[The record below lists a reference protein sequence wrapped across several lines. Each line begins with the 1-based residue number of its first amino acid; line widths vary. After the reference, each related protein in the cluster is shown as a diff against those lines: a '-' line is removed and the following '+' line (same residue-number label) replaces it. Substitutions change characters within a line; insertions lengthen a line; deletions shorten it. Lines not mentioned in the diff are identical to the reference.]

1 MSVEAALRDRE
12 RTKLILHHS
21 IGRISRTSNRA
32 ESKGKRDRIVGIGSI
47 RNSRPSDACPA
58 AQHRVSFGNAMRFD
72 ATRAPTLPTD
82 SPSACT
88 LTLTLPTS
96 LHREP
101 LSPLPSLTPHCSMAF
116 RVSLPRTRTR
126 LAHFSATLHC
136 AFSVLFLPT
145 RLHPCS
151 VFLPLPLIHLS
162 FAFLP
167 LSLSFHFPFDSVSS
181 FRYLASFFPPSLYF
195 ALSASDNSFLS
206 HRLDLAGSSLRKDD
220 SSFDPDTYERNITTR
235 IRVVSRADNWRVNCV
250 AIESSFGS
258 SFRPPLGRDGSSFRG
273 LKGRENYYRF
283 RVSLIVLSR
292 SFDPLS
298 APRFTHPICPL
309 PFHLHCPDLA

>member
-1 MSVEAALRDRE
+1 
-12 RTKLILHHS
+12 
-21 IGRISRTSNRA
+21 
-32 ESKGKRDRIVGIGSI
+32 
-47 RNSRPSDACPA
+47 
-58 AQHRVSFGNAMRFD
+58 
-72 ATRAPTLPTD
+72 
-82 SPSACT
+82 
-88 LTLTLPTS
+88 
-96 LHREP
+96 
-101 LSPLPSLTPHCSMAF
+101 MAF

>member
-1 MSVEAALRDRE
+1 MHTDTDAPYKLAPRTPLPPPVPHSTLLHGVPRFPPSHSHSTRTLLRYFALRV
-12 RTKLILHHS
+12 L
-21 IGRISRTSNRA
+21 
-32 ESKGKRDRIVGIGSI
+32 
-47 RNSRPSDACPA
+47 RP
-58 AQHRVSFGNAMRFD
+58 F
-72 ATRAPTLPTD
+72 PTYSPPPLLRLPP
-82 SPSACT
+82 SPSHSPI
-88 LTLTLPTS
+88 LRLP
-96 LHREP
+96 
-101 LSPLPSLTPHCSMAF
+101 PS
-116 RVSLPRTRTR
+116 
-126 LAHFSATLHC
+126 
-136 AFSVLFLPT
+136 
-145 RLHPCS
+145 
-151 VFLPLPLIHLS
+151 
-162 FAFLP
+162 